1 MKYYPIFLDMKDRA
15 VLVVGGGYVA
25 LQKIEVLLKSGARI
39 KVVTKELIAK
49 EILSLNVP
57 LEIREYTEE
66 DILGISVVV
75 AATNDSKVNALIYS
89 HSKKHNVLLN
99 AVDDKDNCDFILGAI
114 ANHGDITVTVSTGG
128 HSPIMAKKIRD
139 KIDALLGEEYEILLK
154 ELSKYRTLAYG
165 IFDDKK
171 RKIFFDFL
179 TNNFDELL
187 ENPLLVKKKY
197 EELLRTCS
205 ISKG

>member
-1 MKYYPIFLDMKDRA
+1 MKYYPIFLDMKDRP

-25 LQKIEVLLKSGARI
+25 LQKIEVLLKSGAKI

-49 EILSLNVP
+49 EILDFNVP
-57 LEIREYTEE
+57 LEIREYKEE
-66 DILGISVVV
+66 DILGVSVVV
-75 AATNDSKVNALIYS
+75 AATNNSKINSLIYS

-99 AVDDKDNCDFILGAI
+99 AVDDKENCDFILGAI

-139 KIDALLGEEYEILLK
+139 KIDLLLGEEYEILLK

-165 IFDDKK
+165 TLEVEE
-171 RKIFFDFL
+171 RKVFFDFL
-179 TNNFDELL
+179 SENFDKLL
-187 ENPLLVKKKY
+187 KQPKLVKEKY
-197 EELLRTCS
+197 EFLAL
-205 ISKG
+205 K

>member
-1 MKYYPIFLDMKDRA
+1 MKYYPIFLDMKDRP

-25 LQKIEVLLKSGARI
+25 LQKIEVLLKSGAKI

-49 EILSLNVP
+49 EILDFNLP
-57 LEIREYTEE
+57 LEIREYKEE
-66 DILGISVVV
+66 DILGVSVVV
-75 AATNDSKVNALIYS
+75 AATNNSKINSLIYS

-99 AVDDKDNCDFILGAI
+99 AVDDKENCDFILGAI

-128 HSPIMAKKIRD
+128 NSPIMAKKIRD
-139 KIDALLGEEYEILLK
+139 KIDLLLGEEYEILLK

-165 IFDDKK
+165 TLQETE

-179 TNNFDELL
+179 SENFDELL
-187 ENPLLVKKKY
+187 INTKLVKEKY
-197 EELLRTCS
+197 EFLAL
-205 ISKG
+205 KFK

>member
-1 MKYYPIFLDMKDRA
+1 MKYYPIFLDMKDRP

-25 LQKIEVLLKSGARI
+25 LQKIEVLLKSGAKI

-49 EILSLNVP
+49 EILDFNVP
-57 LEIREYTEE
+57 LEIREYKEE
-66 DILGISVVV
+66 DILGVSVVV
-75 AATNDSKVNALIYS
+75 AATNNSKINSLIYS

-99 AVDDKDNCDFILGAI
+99 AVDDKENCDFILGAI

-128 HSPIMAKKIRD
+128 NSPIMAKKIRD
-139 KIDALLGEEYEILLK
+139 KIDLLLGEEYEILLK

-165 IFDDKK
+165 TLQETE

-179 TNNFDELL
+179 SENFDELL
-187 ENPLLVKKKY
+187 INTKLVKEKY
-197 EELLRTCS
+197 EFLAL
-205 ISKG
+205 KFK

>member
-1 MKYYPIFLDMKDRA
+1 MKYYPIFLDMKDRP

-25 LQKIEVLLKSGARI
+25 LQKIEVLLKSGAKI

-49 EILSLNVP
+49 EILSLNIP
-57 LEIREYTEE
+57 LEIREYREE
-66 DILGISVVV
+66 DILGISVIV
-75 AATNDSKVNALIYS
+75 AATNDSKINSLIYS

-99 AVDDKDNCDFILGAI
+99 AVDDKENCDFILGAI

-139 KIDALLGEEYEILLK
+139 KIDLLLGEEYEILLK

-165 IFDDKK
+165 TLEVEE
-171 RKIFFDFL
+171 RKVFFDFL
-179 TNNFDELL
+179 SENFDKLL
-187 ENPLLVKKKY
+187 KQPKLVKEKY
-197 EELLRTCS
+197 EFLAL
-205 ISKG
+205 KFK